1 MAKKLTTKEL
11 IEQINRRGIITEKEI
26 LLLCHHYDDS
36 EDFGTME
43 LLKTP
48 LPITD
53 EQAIKGLNF
62 LRKSQLTSK
71 NKLRKNHYWTANELK
86 AIGFNGEGQ
95 PLTELD
101 PHNLFFFDGFENIGR
116 GFGNKWSPRYLVG
129 GIYYYMNFGVPI
141 ICKETLEHEL

>member
-11 IEQINRRGIITEKEI
+11 IEQINRRDVITEKEI
-26 LLLCHHYDDS
+26 LLLCHRYDRG
-36 EDFGTME
+36 EDLDTMG
-43 LLKTP
+43 LLNTP
-48 LPITD
+48 MPITD

-71 NKLRKNHYWTANELK
+71 NILRKNHYWTANELK

-101 PHNLFFFDGFENIGR
+101 PHNLFLFDGFENISR
-116 GFGNKWSPRYLVG
+116 GLGYKWSPRYLIG
-129 GIYYYMNFGVPI
+129 GVYYYMNCGVPVT
-141 ICKETLEHEL
+141 C